1 MDVFDPVKYS
11 LAENKFFLKHLG
23 ESPITVLKES
33 LPPDVNAAT
42 TQEVLGTIYQL
53 EEERNH
59 RGWDWAGI
67 AEVKKSIE
75 TYLTEWIR
83 WKEMSARGAPRFPSM
98 HTWDSRGRPHRGG
111 IGSDS
116 SKKVSTYID
125 KDGNRHAFALP
136 LRDTPVEGFV
146 PSWIKPEAPLPDD
159 LDNDMD
165 AGTVACPLCGWT
177 TNYSAGSQAQLNLA
191 KSRVAKHLKSAKEE
205 PERHRDLWQ
214 KLFT

>member
-11 LAENKFFLKHLG
+11 LEENKFFLKHLG
-23 ESPITVLKES
+23 VSPITVLKDN
-33 LPPDVNAAT
+33 LPDGVNATAV
-42 TQEVLGTIYQL
+42 QEVLGAVYQL

-59 RGWDWAGI
+59 RGWVWTGI

-98 HTWDSRGRPHRGG
+98 HSWDSRGRPHRGG

-116 SKKVSTYID
+116 GKKVSTYID

-136 LRDTPVEGFV
+136 LRDGPVEGFV
-146 PSWIKPEAPLPDD
+146 PSWVKPEAPLPDD
-159 LDNDMD
+159 LDIDMD

-191 KSRVAKHLKSAKEE
+191 KSRVAKHLKSAKED
-205 PERHRDLWQ
+205 PDQHRDLWQ